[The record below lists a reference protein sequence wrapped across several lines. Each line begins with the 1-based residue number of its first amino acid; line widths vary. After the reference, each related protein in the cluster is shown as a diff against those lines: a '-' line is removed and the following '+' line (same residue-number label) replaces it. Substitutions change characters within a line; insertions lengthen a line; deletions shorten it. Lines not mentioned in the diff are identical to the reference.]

1 MTSKYGREPWTA
13 TFRRWAKV
21 VAVVDAIAVAV
32 ALGIMLGLGERSL
45 AGLERGLRICVVV
58 VAAAW
63 LLAMMTA
70 AGFRQPN
77 LLDSGGMIYDEELRY
92 LARPGRFRD
101 IGEVTAVAFAVC
113 LSLILAA
120 SVVGAF

>member
-1 MTSKYGREPWTA
+1 MTGHSGGESWTA

-21 VAVVDAIAVAV
+21 VALLDAVALAV
-32 ALGIMLGLGERSL
+32 ALGIWLGLGDRSPASLERSL
-45 AGLERGLRICVVV
+45 WICVVI
-58 VAAAW
+58 VAAGW

-77 LLDSGGMIYDEELRY
+77 LLDHGGMVFDEELRY

-101 IGEVTAVAFAVC
+101 IGELTAIAVAVC
-113 LSLILAA
+113 SSLMLAGA
-120 SVVGAF
+120 IVGNF